1 MSTSVEELFKL
12 DVQSSDSRPG
22 QSPAGE
28 AKRFR
33 EYDQSQQFLLPPSLD
48 DWLAADDEARFISEI
63 VDDVLDL
70 GGIYASYQKLR
81 GAPPYDPA
89 MMLKILLYAYS
100 TGITSS
106 RKIERACQRDIAFRW
121 LSGNQTPDYRSLARF
136 RKRHLDAF
144 GAVFTQVLA
153 VCAQAG
159 MVTLGRVAL
168 DGTKLDANAS
178 KHKAMSYDRMDTK
191 ISALQAEVEALLAEA
206 EDTDDAEDAQYGED
220 NRGDEIPKELKD
232 RNRRLSKLKAA
243 KADLEAEAA
252 AKAGQ
257 KARQKAANKQQSAVE
272 QEQAAEEAADQAAPE
287 SKAQR
292 NFTDPEARIM
302 KTNHGFDYAYNGQA
316 IVDGTTQVII
326 ATDLTQQATDVQ
338 QLIPMHQV
346 MCDQLRQAGIGE
358 DPAVFLADAG
368 YCSNTNLT
376 IAQQWPAS
384 VLVATGRE
392 RSGEVFPGPQGPLP
406 QEATVR
412 QTMAHRLRQP
422 DGQEHYARRKAIVE
436 PVFGQMKTRQQAGQ
450 FRLRGWAATKGE
462 WVLHA
467 LCHNLRKLRH
477 NSGLDSLRA
486 VAAPA

>member
-1 MSTSVEELFKL
+1 MSTSGEELFTL
-12 DVQSSDSRPG
+12 DAQSPDSRPR

-48 DWLAADDEARFISEI
+48 DWLAVDDEARFISEI

-70 GGIYASYQKLR
+70 TDIYASYEKLR

-89 MMLKILLYAYS
+89 MMLKVLLYAYS

-159 MVTLGRVAL
+159 MVKLGRVAL
-168 DGTKLDANAS
+168 DGTKLHADAS
-178 KHKAMSYDRMDTK
+178 KHKAMSYDRMDAK
-191 ISALQAEVEALLAEA
+191 LHALQAEVEALVADAER
-206 EDTDDAEDAQYGED
+206 TDDAEDAQYGED
-220 NRGDEIPKELKD
+220 QRGDEIPAELKD
-232 RNRRLSKLKAA
+232 RTRRIAKLQAA
-243 KADLEAEAA
+243 KADLEADAQ

-257 KARQKAANKQQSAVE
+257 KARDKAATAQKSPAE
-272 QEQAAEEAADQAAPE
+272 QEQAAEDAADQAVPE
-287 SKAQR
+287 PRAQR
-292 NFTDPEARIM
+292 NFTDPEARMM

-316 IVDGTTQVII
+316 IVDDTSQVII
-326 ATDLTQQATDVQ
+326 ATDLGQQATDVQ
-338 QLIPMHQV
+338 QLIPMHET
-346 MCDQLRQAGIGE
+346 MTDQLRQSGIEE

-368 YCSNTNLT
+368 YCSKANL
-376 IAQQWPAS
+376 AAADQWPATA
-384 VLVATGRE
+384 LIATGRE
-392 RSGEVFPGPQGPLP
+392 LKGETFTTAQDPLP
-406 QEATVR
+406 EKATAR
-412 QTMAHRLRQP
+412 ETMAHRLRQP
-422 DGQEHYARRKAIVE
+422 DGHEHYARRKAIVE
-436 PVFGQMKTRQQAGQ
+436 PVFGQIKTRQRAGQ
-450 FRLRGWAATKGE
+450 LRLRGLAAANGE

-467 LCHNLRKLRH
+467 LCHNLRKLRLG
-477 NSGLDSLRA
+477 SVFQAGKGA
-486 VAAPA
+486 VTPA